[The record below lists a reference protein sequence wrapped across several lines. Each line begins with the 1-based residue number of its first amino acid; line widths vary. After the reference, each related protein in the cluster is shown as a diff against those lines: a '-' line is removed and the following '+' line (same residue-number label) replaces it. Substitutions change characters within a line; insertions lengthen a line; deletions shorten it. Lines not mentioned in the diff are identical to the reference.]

1 MSLDEVVVGLEE
13 VGEESRSH
21 CFLVERL
28 RDRAGDGRRSRMRVQ
43 WCNGRGKRRG
53 RARVEG
59 SRRLRVG
66 SVVGNR
72 DLAEGCLGSRSDR
85 NRCGRCCYHCQSQNL
100 RKHGASVMKKCDKM
114 GKENILGGSGIPI
127 GVELAWWASI
137 SEVR

>member
-28 RDRAGDGRRSRMRVQ
+28 RDRAGDGRRSRMWAQ
-43 WCNGRGKRRG
+43 WCNGQEKRRG

-66 SVVGNR
+66 SVVGN
-72 DLAEGCLGSRSDR
+72 AGSVEGCPG
-85 NRCGRCCYHCQSQNL
+85 N
-100 RKHGASVMKKCDKM
+100 
-114 GKENILGGSGIPI
+114 
-127 GVELAWWASI
+127 
-137 SEVR
+137 